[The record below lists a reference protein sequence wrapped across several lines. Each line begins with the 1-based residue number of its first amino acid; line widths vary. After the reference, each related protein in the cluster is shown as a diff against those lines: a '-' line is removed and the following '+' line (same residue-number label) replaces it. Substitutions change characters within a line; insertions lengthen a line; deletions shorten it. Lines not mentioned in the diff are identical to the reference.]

1 MCVKYI
7 NAFLY
12 AKFLGSKIA
21 DSVEDPAIV
30 WYIGG
35 FTLLIDALVIS
46 VVIGLIR
53 MKFGL

>member
-1 MCVKYI
+1 MI
-7 NAFLY
+7 TFLY

-21 DSVEDPAIV
+21 ESVEDPAIV